1 MAEKKQTS
9 TEASDPTEEIK
20 EQAKSVWEKL
30 LSLAT
35 RKYRIDFEIYGWLLA
50 LIVLVLLILIA
61 N

>member
-1 MAEKKQTS
+1 MAEKKQTN
-9 TEASDPTEEIK
+9 EASDPTEEIK
-20 EQAKSVWEKL
+20 EQAKGVWEKL

>member
-1 MAEKKQTS
+1 MAEKKQT
-9 TEASDPTEEIK
+9 AADPAEEIK

-35 RKYRIDFEIYGWLLA
+35 RKYRIEFEIYGWLIA
-50 LIVLVLLILIA
+50 LIALLLLILIA

>member
-1 MAEKKQTS
+1 MAEKKQTT
-9 TEASDPTEEIK
+9 TESSDPTEEIK
-20 EQAKSVWEKL
+20 EQAKGVWEKL

>member
-9 TEASDPTEEIK
+9 NDASDPTVEIQ
-20 EQAKSVWEKL
+20 EQAKGVWEKL
-30 LSLAT
+30 LLLAT

-50 LIVLVLLILIA
+50 LIVLVLLVLIA